1 MEANTADGLRK
12 CLAEEF
18 SSLYIFHLRGNQ
30 RTSGERSR
38 KEGGKIFGSGSRA
51 PIAVSILVKNPEAEK
66 CGQIYFHDIG
76 DYLTREQKLETIAE
90 LGSINGIAERQGW
103 QEIIPDE
110 FNDWLNQRDPNF
122 DNYISLGD
130 KKDKDALV
138 VFENYSNGVKTNRD
152 AWVYNYSIAEL
163 ERNMK
168 NTIGFYNLEVDKIN
182 LQYPNQEKNIDLT
195 GVVDTDDTKISW
207 TVNLQNDL
215 KRRKKSEYKNDYI
228 MNALYRPFTKQH
240 LYFDKQWI
248 ERTLQI
254 PKIFPNFQVANQ
266 VISVT
271 GRGSTKEFSALISN
285 EIPDL
290 EMISKGQCFPL
301 DVYEFSD
308 GVETA
313 ERT

>member
-1 MEANTADGLRK
+1 MFGRR
-12 CLAEEF
+12 
-18 SSLYIFHLRGNQ
+18 IFEPVYLPPARQPTHI
-30 RTSGERSR
+30 SERSR

-51 PIAVSILVKNPEAEK
+51 PIAISILVKNPQAK
-66 CGQIYFHDIG
+66 KQGQIYFHDIG

-215 KRRKKSEYKNDYI
+215 KRRKKI
-228 MNALYRPFTKQH
+228 R
-240 LYFDKQWI
+240 I
-248 ERTLQI
+248 
-254 PKIFPNFQVANQ
+254 
-266 VISVT
+266 
-271 GRGSTKEFSALISN
+271 
-285 EIPDL
+285 
-290 EMISKGQCFPL
+290 
-301 DVYEFSD
+301 
-308 GVETA
+308 
-313 ERT
+313 